1 MREEPK
7 AMSRNQS
14 VLRIQLLIGLLC
26 VALIMYFVLL
36 GRIATAFVVSGQP
49 AAIGLGLALMILPLI
64 GLWVMVSTLRAGL
77 AHQRL
82 ARIIH
87 DDGMELDVSTLPRMP
102 SGRIR
107 RDAADEL
114 FRSVRAEVERDPDN
128 WRHWYRLAR
137 AYDYAGD
144 RARAREMMSKAVDME
159 AEEKR

>member
-1 MREEPK
+1 MNQK
-7 AMSRNQS
+7 QS
-14 VLRIQLLIGLLC
+14 VLRIQLLIAFLC
-26 VALIMYFVLL
+26 GALIVYFVLL
-36 GRIATAFVVSGQP
+36 GRIATAFIVSGRP

-64 GLWVMVSTLRAGL
+64 GVWVMVSTLRAGL

-87 DDGMELDVSTLPRMP
+87 DEGLELDVSALPRMP

-107 RDAADEL
+107 RKAADAL
-114 FRSVRAEVERDPDN
+114 FQSVREEVEREPDN

-144 RARAREMMSKAVDME
+144 RARARETMGKA
-159 AEEKR
+159 AEMQEHEGER